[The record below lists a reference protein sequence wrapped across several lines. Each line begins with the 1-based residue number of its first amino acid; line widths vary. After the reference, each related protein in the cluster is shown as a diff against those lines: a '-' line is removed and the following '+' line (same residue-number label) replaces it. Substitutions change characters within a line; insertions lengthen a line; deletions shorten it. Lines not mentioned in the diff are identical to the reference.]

1 VVAIVVFRKQISD
14 LGLTK
19 AGLDVTALESGVALL
34 LIGLARGVANTTL
47 SRGTAWLRLAGR
59 CSYEIYLTHMFVVLG
74 LMHPFRDLFGP
85 RPHYAAAYFATYAVM
100 LVLSV
105 LFGYVVERWFSD
117 PLNRVLRG
125 ARTERVARSPESV
138 AVRR

>member
-1 VVAIVVFRKQISD
+1 MTLGVVIAVAIMVFRKQTSD

-19 AGLDVTALESGVALL
+19 AGLDVTALEFGVALV
-34 LIGLARGVANTTL
+34 LIGLARGVVNSTL

-74 LMHPFRDLFGP
+74 LLRD
-85 RPHYAAAYFATYAVM
+85 
-100 LVLSV
+100 
-105 LFGYVVERWFSD
+105 
-117 PLNRVLRG
+117 

-138 AVRR
+138 AAGR